1 MAKKKKGDDGPGYN
15 WMDTYGDMVTL
26 LLTFFIML
34 FSMSSVEQ
42 EKWEMLVLA
51 FTNRGNETSQ
61 IIVTP
66 IGNGHDMAA
75 NQGEAPLPSDGESID
90 TTSVLPSDFSEL
102 FQYLQSYVEEN
113 NLDGSVEVSEG
124 EGMVYIQFQDNI
136 FFNPD
141 QSYLR
146 QEAIPILTDLG
157 GAIQAVQEQILVIN
171 VSGHTAAV
179 EIENYPISDWMLSGQ
194 RAASVTVFLEEEVG
208 IDPTKMIDIG
218 YGKSR
223 PVGDNATPE
232 GRQKNRRVDMMIVS
246 NQATPDS
253 EQLLKS
259 LLAGTYD
266 ESMYPK
272 SGGLDDLI
280 NSVGEVEGIDVT
292 TADGTAPE
300 GEAAPEGDAPEGV
313 PPEPGAG
320 EAIPAAPEGATPES
334 APPEGTAPEGAPP
347 DGTAPAA

>member
-1 MAKKKKGDDGPGYN
+1 MAKKKKGDEGGGYN

-124 EGMVYIQFQDNI
+124 DGMVYIQFQDNI

-141 QSYLR
+141 QFVLR
-146 QEAIPILTDLG
+146 QEARPILTDLG
-157 GAIQAVQEQILVIN
+157 GAIHAVEDQILVIN

-179 EIENYPISDWMLSGQ
+179 EIENYPVSDWMLSGQ

-208 IDPTKMIDIG
+208 IDSTKMIDIG

-223 PVGDNATPE
+223 PVGDNSTPE
-232 GRQKNRRVDMMIVS
+232 GRQRNRRVDMMIVS

-272 SGGLDDLI
+272 SGGLDDLL
-280 NSVGEVEGIDVT
+280 NSVGAVEGVDVT
-292 TADGTAPE
+292 TPDAAEPPEPE
-300 GEAAPEGDAPEGV
+300 G
-313 PPEPGAG
+313 EPGAG
-320 EAIPAAPEGATPES
+320 EAIPAAPEGGTAPEGV
-334 APPEGTAPEGAPP
+334 PPEGTAPEGAAADGAVP
-347 DGTAPAA
+347 DGGEAPAA